1 MLRAS
6 DVVRL
11 HMGHFI
17 APAHL
22 PFAGAA
28 VVVDGFLIRHPSG
41 PVLLD
46 TGIGEGMPEVDALY
60 KPVRRE
66 LDAVLRDAGVAL
78 KDVRVIANCHL
89 HFDHSGNNFRF
100 PGVPIFAQRVE
111 HETALGPSYTF
122 TERAAAFEGARFELI
137 EGEAEIAPGVRI
149 VPTPGH
155 VAGHQSFV
163 IDTQEGRSS
172 TPGVWVAAASRIRRT
187 RRGSLGSR
195 STTPG
200 ASRSRTTSRSGNA
213 APNDARARR
222 RRARSPLRAP
232 PDGAFRS

>member
-163 IDTQEGRSS
+163 IDTQEGRIVIAGQAFQDAAEYARALYAWRLGRGGQ
-172 TPGVWVAAASRIRRT
+172 PHPPYAPWVARLQEHDPWRVTFAHDLAVWE
-187 RRGSLGSR
+187 RG
-195 STTPG
+195 
-200 ASRSRTTSRSGNA
+200 A
-213 APNDARARR
+213 
-222 RRARSPLRAP
+222 
-232 PDGAFRS
+232 